1 MRFVTI
7 SRYLPVLPV
16 LVLLS
21 SIAQAQLLDTKAKQ
35 AFMIDAITGTILY
48 EKDADAPV
56 PPASLAKLMTIEVVF
71 QALKSGRRTET
82 EAFPVSEN
90 AWRTGGAPSGTST
103 MFAALKSEVP
113 IIDLV
118 RGTIIQSAN
127 DACIILAEGF
137 AGSEQTFAEQMNER
151 AKTIGLTGSVF
162 KNSNGLPA
170 PGQTVT
176 MRDLV
181 KLGSHIWR
189 EYPDYYRI
197 YSETEFT
204 WNKITQRNRNPLLSL
219 NLGVDGMSTG
229 FTEESGYAILTSAGK
244 NGMRLFMALG
254 GLATDK
260 ERAEEARKM
269 LEWGQTSFA
278 RQVLFKAGDMMG
290 EASVFGGASLNV
302 PVGSASEIAVLVA
315 AQNPLRLRAS
325 VVYKGPLIA
334 PVQTG
339 QEVGELRVY
348 SGETL
353 VQVSP
358 VTALADI
365 AVGSLSERAISG
377 IKELATGWVRGF

>member
-1 MRFVTI
+1 MRFAII
-7 SRYLPVLPV
+7 SRFLPVLPV

-151 AKTIGLTGSVF
+151 AKVIGLTGSVF

-229 FTEESGYAILTSAGK
+229 FTEESGYAILTSAGRS
-244 NGMRLFMALG
+244 GMRLFMAMG
-254 GLATDK
+254 GLTTDK

-278 RQVLFKAGDMMG
+278 RQVLFKAGDVMG
-290 EASVFGGASLNV
+290 EASVFGGANLNV

-353 VQVSP
+353 IQVSP

>member
-1 MRFVTI
+1 MRFAFI
-7 SRYLPVLPV
+7 SRFLPVLPV
-16 LVLLS
+16 LALLS

-56 PPASLAKLMTIEVVF
+56 PPASLAKLMTMEVVF
-71 QALKSGRRTET
+71 QALKSGRRTEG
-82 EAFPVSEN
+82 EVFPVSEN

-103 MFAALKSEVP
+103 MFAVLKSQVP

-118 RGTIIQSAN
+118 RGAIIQSAN

-137 AGSEQTFAEQMNER
+137 AGSEQEFVGQMNER
-151 AKTIGLTGSVF
+151 AKVIGLTGSVF

-170 PGQTVT
+170 PGQQVT

-197 YSETEFT
+197 YSEKEFT

-219 NLGVDGMSTG
+219 HLGVDGMSTG
-229 FTEESGYAILTSAGK
+229 YTEESGYAILTSAGK
-244 NGMRLFMALG
+244 NGMRLFMAMG

-278 RQVLFKAGDMMG
+278 RQVLFKAGEVMG
-290 EASVFGGASLNV
+290 EASVFGGAPLRV
-302 PVGSASEIAVLVA
+302 PVGSAREMAVVVG
-315 AQNPLRLRAS
+315 AQNSVRVRAS
-325 VVYKGPLIA
+325 VFYKGPLIA

-339 QEVGELRVY
+339 QEIGELRVY
-348 SGETL
+348 SGDTL
-353 VQVSP
+353 IQISP

-365 AVGSLSERAISG
+365 QVGSLSERALSG

>member
-1 MRFVTI
+1 MRFAII
-7 SRYLPVLPV
+7 SRFLPVLPV

-56 PPASLAKLMTIEVVF
+56 SPASLAKLMTMEVVF
-71 QALKSGRRTET
+71 QALKSGRRTEA

-151 AKTIGLTGSVF
+151 AKVIGLTGSVF

-229 FTEESGYAILTSAGK
+229 FTEESGYAILTSAGRS
-244 NGMRLFMALG
+244 GMRLFMAMG
-254 GLATDK
+254 GLTTDK

-278 RQVLFKAGDMMG
+278 RQVLFKAGDVMG
-290 EASVFGGASLNV
+290 EASVFGGANLNV

-353 VQVSP
+353 IQVSP